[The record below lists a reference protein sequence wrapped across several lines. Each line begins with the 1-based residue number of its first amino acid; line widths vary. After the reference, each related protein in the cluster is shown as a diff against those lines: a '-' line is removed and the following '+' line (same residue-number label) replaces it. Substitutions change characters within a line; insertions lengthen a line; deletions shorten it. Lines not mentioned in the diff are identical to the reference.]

1 MTLNLLKNNY
11 NNIIKQ
17 ISEVKKMA
25 FNPKPTKQKVKAE
38 YKTLYITSELVEK
51 LNKLAK
57 DYDTSFNNV
66 VISIIEDFF
75 NKNDN

>member
-1 MTLNLLKNNY
+1 
-11 NNIIKQ
+11 
-17 ISEVKKMA
+17 MA

-51 LNKLAK
+51 INKLATS
-57 DYDTSFNNV
+57 YDTSFNNI

-75 NKNDN
+75 QKEEADKN

>member
-1 MTLNLLKNNY
+1 
-11 NNIIKQ
+11 
-17 ISEVKKMA
+17 MA